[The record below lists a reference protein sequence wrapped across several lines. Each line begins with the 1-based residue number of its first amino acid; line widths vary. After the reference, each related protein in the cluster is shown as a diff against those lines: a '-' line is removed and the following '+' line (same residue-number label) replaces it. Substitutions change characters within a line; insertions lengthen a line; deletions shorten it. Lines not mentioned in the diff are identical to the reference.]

1 MTDAIPLAV
10 IGGTGLEQAF
20 DALEERLEIDTPY
33 GPTSEPVAV
42 GEIAGRRVAFLPR
55 HGRGHALPPGSM
67 SPTR

>member
-42 GEIAGRRVAFLPR
+42 GEIAGRRVDHSSR
-55 HGRGHALPPGSM
+55 RPPAAARL
-67 SPTR
+67 SPP